1 MPNHGRQNPRQ
12 AGQTRGGHGG
22 AAPTS
27 VPVATRIQYFM
38 DSEKQKLDPVLVDA
52 KAQEW
57 ASSFVFVRR
66 EDTPLKTT
74 QMRRFYDD
82 LKAIER
88 RILLGKDVHAQQAN
102 FERDRALILMFKAKA
117 VYAEKRRVSPRAF
130 TQFIFDHMESIK
142 ELRDFQA
149 FLKIFEAVVAFHRFF
164 SEER

>member
-27 VPVATRIQYFM
+27 VPTATRIQYF
-38 DSEKQKLDPVLVDA
+38 SEKQKLDPVLVDA

-57 ASSFVFVRR
+57 ASSFVR
-66 EDTPLKTT
+66 ENTPLKTT